1 MSGSNEQPKL
11 NRPGTDDEVLRYTR
25 GVRLDLVDEL
35 TKKGVPTDTKDQQTL
50 LQTLSDMDRGAL
62 SNKKIGAS
70 EGIAEADRIVAV
82 AIAQL
87 NNQFGSQNPFERRS
101 GTLIEGE
108 VPRLDAGRMPEIELV
123 EGETEIGLSAMTYNS
138 FIEQVEG
145 KS

>member
-70 EGIAEADRIVAV
+70 ESIAEADRIVAV

-87 NNQFGSQNPFERRS
+87 NNQFGSQNPFVRRS
-101 GTLIEGE
+101 GSLIEGE